1 MPVASR
7 FSLPLMAALLL
18 GAGAA
23 SAQQQTPESSV
34 LHARTGPPSRTIH
47 LDVLVTS
54 KPGEP
59 VTGLQQKDFTLLDDK
74 TPREITS
81 FEAVDGSKQPVE
93 AILLIDSVNTP
104 YTEVAQE
111 RIQIERFLHANGG
124 KLALPTALAVLS
136 ESGVAIQGAYSR
148 DGNGMAAGLDKYT
161 ISLRAIGRS
170 GGVEGAA
177 ERLDDSLKALRTL
190 TAYEAQR
197 PGRKIILWVSP
208 GWPLLSGPGI
218 QLSSH
223 DQQTIFNEVT
233 LLSTGLREAQTS
245 VYAINPLGIGE
256 SLQNVF
262 YYQQFLGGVKR
273 PNDVSIGNV
282 ALQVLATETGGLVLN
297 STDVASLLQECVA
310 DNAAYYRIS
319 FEPAP
324 TETRDVYH
332 LLEVTVAKPDATAAT
347 STGYYA
353 EP

>member
-1 MPVASR
+1 MHVASR
-7 FSLPLMAALLL
+7 FSLPLVAALLL

-23 SAQQQTPESSV
+23 SAQQKTPDSTV
-34 LHARTGPPSRTIH
+34 LHPRSGPPSRTIH
-47 LDVLVTS
+47 LDVVVTT

-81 FEAVDGSKQPVE
+81 FEAIDGSKQPVE
-93 AILLIDSVNTP
+93 ALLLVDSVNTP

-124 KLALPTALAVLS
+124 KLALPTALAVLGDN
-136 ESGVAIQGAYSR
+136 GVALQGSYSR
-148 DGNGMAAGLDKYT
+148 DGNGMATALDKYT
-161 ISLRAIGRS
+161 IGLRAIGRS
-170 GGVEGAA
+170 AGVQGAS

-218 QLSSH
+218 NLSAH
-223 DQQTIFNEVT
+223 NQQTIFSNIT
-233 LLSTGLREAQTS
+233 QFSTSLRDAQTT
-245 VYAINPLGIGE
+245 VYAVNPLGVNEGLE
-256 SLQNVF
+256 NVF
-262 YYQQFLGGVKR
+262 YYQQFLGGVKSSH
-273 PNDVSIGNV
+273 NVNLGNLG
-282 ALQVLATETGGLVLN
+282 LQVIATQTGGLVLN
-297 STDVASLLQECVA
+297 STGVADLLQQCVA
-310 DNAAYYRIS
+310 DNLSYYRIS

-324 TETRDVYH
+324 TETTDVYH
-332 LLEVTVAKPDATAAT
+332 QLKVTVAKPDTTAAT